1 MQRKENEGHKTHT
14 FSGPG
19 VTYTDSEQRDE
30 VHPICGN
37 CSKRKIR
44 CDFAPLQDD
53 RPPRRQDRVKIEP
66 FEKWLKTEDSSSR
79 GLSPLSSSRLSTASL
94 LPDTASVRVR
104 QVTPHLSSA
113 F

>member
-1 MQRKENEGHKTHT
+1 MKVIRLILFQGQVLHILIANSAMKFTQSVAIAANAR
-14 FSGPG
+14 SG
-19 VTYTDSEQRDE
+19 VTLLLYKTIGHHD
-30 VHPICGN
+30 
-37 CSKRKIR
+37 
-44 CDFAPLQDD
+44 
-53 RPPRRQDRVKIEP
+53 VKIEP